1 MFDMYY
7 RLIGCPFAIIVD
19 GEVVIESEILS
30 FTTLTRG
37 ADESVTVQ
45 AVVGT
50 NLKIYPLNCVR
61 LKANGLLFKLQD
73 LKYVI

>member
-7 RLIGCPFAIIVD
+7 RLIGCPFTVIID